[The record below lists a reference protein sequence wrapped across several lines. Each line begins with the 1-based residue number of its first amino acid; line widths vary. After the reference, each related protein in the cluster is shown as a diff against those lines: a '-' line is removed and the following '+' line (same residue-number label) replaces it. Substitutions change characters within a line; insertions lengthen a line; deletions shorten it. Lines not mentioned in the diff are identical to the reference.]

1 MTETT
6 HRVSTP
12 IILGLCHAMSEVGQ
26 VHPTSVDLSSTFDVE
41 FGIVFEHARLRYVF
55 LVVGGLLLVRLSS
68 DLLVLSLGQT
78 RRDVGFLREFAGDD
92 LLLTARSVVVGV
104 SDGGPE
110 VKVGDLLEEG
120 LVELGR

>member
-6 HRVSTP
+6 HRFSTP
-12 IILGLCHAMSEVGQ
+12 IILGLGHAMSEVGQ
-26 VHPTSVDLSSTFDVE
+26 AHPTSIDLSPAFEVE
-41 FGIVFEHARLRYVF
+41 FGIVIEHARLRYVF
-55 LVVGGLLLVRLSS
+55 LVVGSLLLIRLSS
-68 DLLVLSLGQT
+68 DLLVLGLGQT
-78 RRDVGFLREFAGDD
+78 RRDVGFLREFSGDD

-110 VKVGDLLEEG
+110 IKVGDLLEDG